1 MDALKMD
8 VEDQVIRKLEKSE
21 LLRDLNVSKDFND
34 FSEYTSKLG
43 VLSLSN
49 VELNHQFNQL
59 LSNYNQHDK
68 TYDLKAE
75 LIELKQLK
83 AYNHWLLDLIQLGKL
98 LDDLAINFDINKYNS
113 IRLMELELLRK
124 YNNHEYISKLKQNTF
139 NKIKDDLISS
149 LVNDLTRLGY
159 PNDEIRPLNLENYP
173 SFTLNLSRLNE
184 FDIETCK
191 IDDTDYRCLVV
202 QAFVEPIRIRFAYHF
217 ESNLYTSKL
226 NKPEY
231 YLNYITD
238 NIIKHRRFL
247 SSEIQHLTP
256 HDNTLN
262 SYVDQLIQLTKGK
275 FVRSI
280 PSMLGVP
287 NILTHTIHQCLKF
300 DQFLLSHELSTNA
313 VISNAFLNNGD
324 WFNSWL
330 DSETRL
336 ANDTFQSIISSTNAW
351 SFIQQTS
358 CSDNED
364 DFSLDTKSS
373 INCTV
378 SAQKTLDLIEAIT
391 DRYRPLPSLQQRANF
406 LIKVQLPLI
415 EKYGNKLTM
424 SLDAFESYSSTFIAA
439 MSSVPGSFGEK
450 HKSNQEDSL
459 GSSTLTKLIKIILNA
474 QYFSQVISDLGEDI
488 FFLELWDHFTASS
501 PTDNGTFEKTIF
513 SELASMFNT
522 LSQRA
527 QTILIGHTASSV
539 MLSFDDYLKSR
550 LWNLDIQP
558 EKDEYSQ
565 ELSKSYSIL
574 KHHLVV
580 IHEELSYSYRIVT
593 KVLIKE
599 ISNTVMQSIRRS
611 IFELR
616 QQFSHPSSQ
625 QFLNDVINFTKLNTP
640 HSDITF
646 NSFIPLIDR
655 LILLSL
661 PSKQT
666 DENLKERTLSKA
678 MQYAWEDDS
687 THYNRWCRQLHL
699 NDLAMVGCAG
709 NFEDRRF
716 TVDHVEAQ
724 RILRMRVECWR

>member
-98 LDDLAINFDINKYNS
+98 LDDLAINFDINNYNS

-139 NKIKDDLISS
+139 NKIKDDMISS

-173 SFTLNLSRLNE
+173 SFTLNLITYTPASSINLN
-184 FDIETCK
+184 I
-191 IDDTDYRCLVV
+191 I
-202 QAFVEPIRIRFAYHF
+202 
-217 ESNLYTSKL
+217 
-226 NKPEY
+226 
-231 YLNYITD
+231 NYITD

-313 VISNAFLNNGD
+313 VISNAFLDNGD

-391 DRYRPLPSLQQRANF
+391 GEYFLSNITSSERSLDRYRPLPSLQQRANF

-611 IFELR
+611 IFELH